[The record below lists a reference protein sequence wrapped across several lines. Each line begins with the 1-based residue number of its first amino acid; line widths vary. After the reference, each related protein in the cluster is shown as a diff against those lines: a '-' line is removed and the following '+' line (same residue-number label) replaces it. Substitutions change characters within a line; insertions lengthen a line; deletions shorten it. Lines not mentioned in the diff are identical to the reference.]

1 MATKVLCLRCPASVH
16 STNATRQT
24 SFGSSDQIIS
34 LVCRLTLWGG
44 FGLGRYTLI
53 GTVLEPIAAPGYR
66 DYFGVM
72 EQSVEDGTG
81 DRDVAK
87 ELSPFLDDWMLSGWS
102 GFRDA

>member
-1 MATKVLCLRCPASVH
+1 M
-16 STNATRQT
+16 
-24 SFGSSDQIIS
+24 
-34 LVCRLTLWGG
+34 
-44 FGLGRYTLI
+44 I

-87 ELSPFLDDWMLSGWS
+87 ELSPFLDDWMLSGCS